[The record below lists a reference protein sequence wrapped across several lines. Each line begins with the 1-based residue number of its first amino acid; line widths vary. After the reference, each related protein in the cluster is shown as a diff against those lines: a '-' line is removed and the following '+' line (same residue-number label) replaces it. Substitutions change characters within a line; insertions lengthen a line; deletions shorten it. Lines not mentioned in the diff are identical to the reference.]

1 MGLLLACSTAKTQT
15 RLLLI
20 RKVILIAV
28 YVLVVMY
35 SCLCCSDVCCFVCE
49 NCDLILSQIW
59 HTSFS
64 IFVYSTYFTNISRIT
79 LQPWIHTAQSHFTS
93 VILYISNSVFAYCA
107 NYNENLIDWKRLST
121 CTVGVGH
128 NGEHLLFRIAPH

>member
-28 YVLVVMY
+28 YLLLCRVVCVVVMF
-35 SCLCCSDVCCFVCE
+35 LVFFVCE

-64 IFVYSTYFTNISRIT
+64 IFVALLLVIIIT
-79 LQPWIHTAQSHFTS
+79 LCPLIHTCSSVTFQHQSY
-93 VILYISNSVFAYCA
+93 YIYPIQHCIYCA
-107 NYNENLIDWKRLST
+107 NCNENLIDWKST
-121 CTVGVGH
+121 CTVGAGH
-128 NGEHLLFRIAPH
+128 DGEHLLFRVAPLRT